1 VGFSTIQETLAAVH
15 AGMRVVGLSTIT
27 NVHNPDDPAPATL
40 EEILVT
46 AAETTPRLAALVRSL
61 MEAVRVD

>member
-40 EEILVT
+40 EEILEV
-46 AAETTPRLAALVRSL
+46 AADATPRLATLVRSL